1 MGLAQLART
10 SNTRPML
17 RRISSATVA
26 AAFAD
31 ERAAS
36 YAVKLITSSP
46 EIDARFTLRRVRSE
60 RDEVQ
65 MVVLEAS
72 LTDPAQV
79 DRVETC
85 MAGAHGSII
94 PAEVVAQ
101 AARAS

>member
-1 MGLAQLART
+1 M
-10 SNTRPML
+10 
-17 RRISSATVA
+17 RRRVVAATIA
-26 AAFAD
+26 AAFPD
-31 ERAAS
+31 ERAAG

-46 EIDARFTLRRVRSE
+46 EIDVRFTLRRVLGE

-72 LTDPAQV
+72 LTDPGQA

-85 MAGAHGSII
+85 MDGAHGSII
-94 PAEVVAQ
+94 PAEIVAQ

>member
-1 MGLAQLART
+1 MGLAQAGVIFQT
-10 SNTRPML
+10 QPM
-17 RRISSATVA
+17 RHRVVAATVA
-26 AAFAD
+26 AAFPD

-36 YAVKLITSSP
+36 YAVKLIMSSP
-46 EIDARFTLRRVRSE
+46 EIDARFTLRRVLSE

-65 MVVLEAS
+65 MVILEAS
-72 LTDPAQV
+72 LTNAAQA

>member
-1 MGLAQLART
+1 M
-10 SNTRPML
+10 
-17 RRISSATVA
+17 RRRVVVATVA

-36 YAVKLITSSP
+36 YAVKLIASSP
-46 EIDARFTLRRVRSE
+46 EIDVRFKLRGVLGE
-60 RDEVQ
+60 RDEIQ

-72 LTDPAQV
+72 LTNAAQA

-94 PAEVVAQ
+94 PAKIVAQ
-101 AARAS
+101 VARAS

>member
-1 MGLAQLART
+1 M
-10 SNTRPML
+10 
-17 RRISSATVA
+17 RRRVVAATVA
-26 AAFAD
+26 AAFPD

-46 EIDARFTLRRVRSE
+46 EIDVRFTLRRVLGE

-72 LTDPAQV
+72 LTDPGQA

-94 PAEVVAQ
+94 PAEIVAQ